1 MEQEPSNVEGSPGR
15 GVLHAEL
22 EEEELQIIRA
32 SILEAMLWAFED
44 GKLVGERLN
53 VIYGILRSLRAI
65 IAQYLH

>member
-1 MEQEPSNVEGSPGR
+1 MERERSSAGGSPVNEGLQR
-15 GVLHAEL
+15 EL

-65 IAQYLH
+65 IAQYLR

>member
-1 MEQEPSNVEGSPGR
+1 MERERSSVGGSPVNEGLQR
-15 GVLHAEL
+15 EL

-65 IAQYLH
+65 IAQYLR